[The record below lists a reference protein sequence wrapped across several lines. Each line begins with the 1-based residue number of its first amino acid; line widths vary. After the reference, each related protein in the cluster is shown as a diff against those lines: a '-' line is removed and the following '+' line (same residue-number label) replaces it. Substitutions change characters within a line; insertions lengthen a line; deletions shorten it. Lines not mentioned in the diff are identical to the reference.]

1 MSLTKGNRLFLQKQ
15 TLEARISVML
25 EKSFSVS
32 ISFRM
37 FTDWRFF
44 KHARN
49 SCGEKG
55 LNEMAVAGFGKVKYL
70 HLLLLS
76 VFLCKRLRFLSV
88 PIQPFVVA
96 EVSQAYL
103 EKKHSNSEV
112 EKFI

>member
-1 MSLTKGNRLFLQKQ
+1 
-15 TLEARISVML
+15 ML

-49 SCGEKG
+49 SCAEKG

-88 PIQPFVVA
+88 PIQQFVVA

-103 EKKHSNSEV
+103 KKSIQIARSKSLSLSGLDANFSIKTNAAWQV
-112 EKFI
+112 RK